1 MANAGHTELSEN
13 LLPPPALPA
22 PDLENF
28 LSAWS
33 PGRGTEKG
41 LPCRGGEG

>member
-1 MANAGHTELSEN
+1 MLGPQSELSGS
-13 LLPPPALPA
+13 LLPAPALPA
-22 PDLENF
+22 PDPENF
-28 LSAWS
+28 LPAWS